1 MDTIQAIGVVCARG
15 WNVFELV
22 ENLKQNAKI
31 KVLGIGGAGGNAV
44 NRMIESNLTG
54 VEFIAANTD
63 IQVLSMSKADV
74 KIQLGV
80 ELTKGLGSGGDPEI
94 GKKAIEENIDDVKDA
109 LSGADMLFVTAGLG
123 GGTGTGASPRIVEV
137 ARDLGILT
145 VAIVTKP
152 FEFEGTKRTRQAN
165 IGENELKGRVD
176 TLIVIPNQ
184 RLLAVV
190 GRQTPICE
198 AFQVCDEVLLQA
210 TKGISDLITVP
221 GLINLDFADV
231 KTIMSETGEALM
243 GAGSGT
249 GENRAQAAATE
260 AIGCP
265 LLEDVS
271 IEGASGILVNITG
284 GHDLTLHEVGDATSV
299 VCEAAGKEA
308 NVIFGAVIDEALEGS
323 VRVTV
328 IATGL
333 PARKEEQIPEI
344 LEASPAEFGPLR
356 NQALDMPAFRRKG
369 AVSKGKILQKRD
381 IRDFSTDELE
391 IPTFMRRQMD

>member
-1 MDTIQAIGVVCARG
+1 M
-15 WNVFELV
+15 FELV

-31 KVLGIGGAGGNAV
+31 KVLGVGGAGGNAV
-44 NRMIESNLTG
+44 NRMIESGLAG

-74 KIQLGV
+74 KVQLGV

-94 GKKAIEENIDDVKDA
+94 GKKAIEENIDDVADA
-109 LSGADMLFVTAGLG
+109 LRGADMLFVTAGLG
-123 GGTGTGASPRIVEV
+123 GGTGTGAAPRVAEV
-137 ARDLGILT
+137 ARDLDILT

-152 FEFEGTKRTRQAN
+152 FEFEGTKRTRQADV
-165 IGENELKGRVD
+165 GENELKGRVD

-190 GRQTPICE
+190 GRQTPISE

-210 TKGISDLITVP
+210 TRGISDLITVP
-221 GLINLDFADV
+221 GLVNLDFADV

-265 LLEDVS
+265 LLEDIS

-284 GHDLTLHEVGDATSV
+284 GQDLTLHEVGDATTV
-299 VCEAAGKEA
+299 VCEAAGKDA

-333 PARKEEQIPEI
+333 PARKEDQISEV
-344 LEASPAEFGPLR
+344 LEAQPTEFGPLR
-356 NQALDMPAFRRKG
+356 NQVLDMPAFRRKD
-369 AVSKGKILQKRD
+369 VLSKSKLLQKRD
-381 IRDFSTDELE
+381 IRDFNTDELE